1 MCLSEHRNVCQF
13 LTLTPLLKYFI
24 TEQTLPC
31 IVPLLLPAKPLTNYY
46 LISQDDKK
54 SLEDPSEFK
63 DESQQE
69 LSDSEGSDTPLCDS
83 PQPPLTPPPPPQVYA
98 KSNAVKEQIQCK
110 NGLNTSKKGNKAMT
124 KYDCVSDV
132 SNTLT

>member
-1 MCLSEHRNVCQF
+1 MHCPTVTQSPPVS
-13 LTLTPLLKYFI
+13 
-24 TEQTLPC
+24 
-31 IVPLLLPAKPLTNYY
+31 PLTNKYP
-46 LISQDDKK
+46 LSQDDKK

-69 LSDSEGSDTPLCDS
+69 LSDSEGSDTPLCES

-124 KYDCVSDV
+124 KYDWVSSLSV
-132 SNTLT
+132 

>member
-31 IVPLLLPAKPLTNYY
+31 IVPLLLPAKPLANYY

-69 LSDSEGSDTPLCDS
+69 LSDSEGSDTPLCES
-83 PQPPLTPPPPPQVYA
+83 PPPPAALSAPPLQLYA

-110 NGLNTSKKGNKAMT
+110 NGLNVNKKGNKPMS
-124 KYDCVSDV
+124 K
-132 SNTLT
+132 